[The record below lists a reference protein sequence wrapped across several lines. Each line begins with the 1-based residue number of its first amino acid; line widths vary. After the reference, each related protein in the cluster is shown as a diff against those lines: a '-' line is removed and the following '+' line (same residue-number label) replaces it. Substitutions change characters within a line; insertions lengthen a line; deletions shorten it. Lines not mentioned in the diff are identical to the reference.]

1 MTAKRIMIVAGEAS
15 GDMYGA
21 RLVEEARR
29 LQPDVS
35 FLGIG
40 GERMREAGVSTLVD
54 AAEMAVVGLVEVI
67 AHFGVIARAFM
78 AMRNII
84 LRDPPD
90 LLILIDYPDF
100 NLLLARVAKRAGV
113 KILYYISPQV
123 WAWRSG
129 RVHKIASLVDH
140 MAVVFPFEVP
150 YYERVGLP
158 VTFVGHPL
166 VDMVRPTMSAAEA
179 RSACGL
185 HPERRTVGLFPGSRR
200 GEVKRLF
207 PVILET
213 AKRLQGRFPDVQYVL
228 PIASSLSKEEFE
240 PLIAESGLKITLVE
254 GRVHDV
260 IQSCDA
266 IVTVSGT
273 VTMEIALLGVPM
285 VIIYKVSPLTYFIGM
300 RLIRVDHIGISNI
313 VSGERVV
320 PELTQHDAEPGRI
333 SDELARMLTDTVY
346 SDGIHQKLLR
356 VRGLLGDG
364 GGSQR
369 VARLSI
375 DLVQKE
381 STHS

>member
-1 MTAKRIMIVAGEAS
+1 MIVAGEAS

-21 RLVEEARR
+21 RLVNETRS
-29 LQPDVS
+29 LQPDVT

-40 GERMREAGVSTLVD
+40 GERMREAGVSTIVD
-54 AAEMAVVGLVEVI
+54 AADMAVVGLVEVV
-67 AHFGVIARAFM
+67 AHFGVIARAFL
-78 AMRNII
+78 AMRDII
-84 LRDPPD
+84 RRDPPQ

-113 KILYYISPQV
+113 KVLYYISPQV

-129 RVHKIASLVDH
+129 RVHTIARLVDH

-150 YYERVGLP
+150 YYERAGLP

-166 VDMVRPTMSAAEA
+166 VDMVRSTMSAAEA

-213 AKRLQGRFPDVQYVL
+213 VKRLQGRFPDVQYVL
-228 PIASSLSKEEFE
+228 PMASSLAKEDLE
-240 PLIAESGLKITLVE
+240 PQIAESGLKITLVE
-254 GRVHDV
+254 GQVHDV

-266 IVTVSGT
+266 IITVSGT

-285 VIIYKVSPLTYFIGM
+285 VIIYKVSPITYLIGM

-320 PELTQHDAEPGRI
+320 PELTQHDAEPAKI
-333 SDELARMLTDTVY
+333 ADELVRMLTDTGY
-346 SDGIHQKLLR
+346 SDGIRQKLLK

-364 GGSQR
+364 GASQR
-369 VARLSI
+369 VAKLAI
-375 DLVQKE
+375 ELIQKD